1 MSKKKKDLLTFRIIT
16 LGESGVGK
24 TSLLRRY
31 IDNVFDSKSMATIG
45 LSFTLKE
52 VTLKNNEKIQLK
64 LIDTGGQEKYKALAK
79 SYFKNAD
86 AVLFVYSKDNQKSFD
101 NIKEWISLFKENHN
115 GKEGIPQF
123 LVESKGDLERVV
135 DEDISIKFAEDNN
148 LKFNKTSSKNDEN
161 SVNELFQE
169 ICELSYDNYIKYF
182 KGSEQKKIRL
192 KGYKNFKGYKCCIFK
207 NYE

>member
-1 MSKKKKDLLTFRIIT
+1 MSQKKKDLYTFKVIT

-31 IDNVFDSKSMATIG
+31 IDNEFDINTLATIG
-45 LSFTLKE
+45 LVFSLKQ
-52 VTLKNNEKIQLK
+52 VTLKNNETIQLK

-86 AVLFVYSKDNQKSFD
+86 AVLFIYAKVCQKSFD
-101 NIKEWISLFKENHN
+101 NIKEWIALFNENPN

-135 DEDISIKFAEDNN
+135 DENLSKKFE
-148 LKFNKTSSKNDEN
+148 
-161 SVNELFQE
+161 
-169 ICELSYDNYIKYF
+169 
-182 KGSEQKKIRL
+182 KI
-192 KGYKNFKGYKCCIFK
+192 II
-207 NYE
+207 